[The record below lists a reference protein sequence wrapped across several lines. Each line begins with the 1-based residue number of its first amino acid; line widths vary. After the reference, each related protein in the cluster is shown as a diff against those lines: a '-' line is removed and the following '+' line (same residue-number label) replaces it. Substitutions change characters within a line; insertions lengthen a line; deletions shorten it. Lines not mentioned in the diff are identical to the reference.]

1 VQADKAKAAVEEWAP
16 MALKVRG
23 AGLPASVCGRIQSEV
38 PDGSHW
44 AIADEAR
51 TFWAL
56 GPDDVLR
63 ELTLEAGS
71 QVSSTSRR
79 LPGCRITVSHTTSLV
94 EDYRDTET
102 RQLHHWKFSVDGTQ
116 LLALTGTVY
125 SERGRPRDRPD
136 RQQVLALALEEL
148 ARRSRP

>member
-1 VQADKAKAAVEEWAP
+1 

-23 AGLPASVCGRIQSEV
+23 AGVPAGVLGQIQSEV

-44 AIADEAR
+44 AIGADAR
-51 TFWAL
+51 TLWAL

-63 ELTLEAGS
+63 ELTLDAGS
-71 QVSSTSRR
+71 QLRSTSRPLTGR
-79 LPGCRITVSHTTSLV
+79 RITVSHRTSLV

-102 RQLHHWKFSVDGTQ
+102 RQLHHWKFFVDGSQ
-116 LLALTGTVY
+116 VLALTGTVY

-136 RQQVLALALEEL
+136 RRQVLALALEEL
-148 ARRSRP
+148 AGQSRS